1 MTGRAIYQDK
11 TQAWA
16 GRVDELRRHSPEWA
30 AQLAAARTRQ
40 ELRHIVSRL
49 AMQLAEQFAAQDH
62 AQATLRERIR
72 IFMTDNLHRGLT
84 LKDLSAFL
92 GYSEKYCSELFL
104 KVMGEPFSQ
113 WLKRLRIRE
122 ARRLL
127 ADNRASMTDIA
138 ESLGFSD
145 QFAFSHFFKKTVG
158 CSPRQFRT
166 RPPKPAA
173 HKPPASHPTE
183 NGGQR
188 PIHVKRAD
196 VPFSGA

>member
-1 MTGRAIYQDK
+1 MPHLTGRALYRPKAQL
-11 TQAWA
+11 WA
-16 GRVDELRRHSPEWA
+16 SWLDELRRHSPEWV
-30 AQLAAARTRQ
+30 AQLAEARTRQ
-40 ELRHIVSRL
+40 ELEHIVSRL
-49 AMQLAEQFAAQDH
+49 AMQLVEQIAVQDN
-62 AQATLRERIR
+62 APTMLRHRIR
-72 IFMTDNLHRGLT
+72 MFMTDNLHQGLT

-127 ADNRASMTDIA
+127 ANSEVPVTIIA

-145 QFAFSHFFKKTVG
+145 QFSFSHFFKKAVG

-166 RPPKPAA
+166 RPLTKRPRDTPRK
-173 HKPPASHPTE
+173 TE
-183 NGGQR
+183 TSDQ
-188 PIHVKRAD
+188 
-196 VPFSGA
+196 ST